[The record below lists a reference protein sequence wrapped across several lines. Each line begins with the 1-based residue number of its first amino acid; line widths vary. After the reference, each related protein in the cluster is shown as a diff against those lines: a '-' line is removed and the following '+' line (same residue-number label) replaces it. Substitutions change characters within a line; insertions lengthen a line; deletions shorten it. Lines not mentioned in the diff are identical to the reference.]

1 MFSEV
6 AFCCFRLAIRE
17 IPEPS
22 SSPSPSLRFS
32 RRKKFSGREVIKVLS
47 LNTKKAPPYE
57 DTWKGVPSNAR
68 RNATKGSSFSLCTL
82 TTMES
87 VSKGC
92 R

>member
-1 MFSEV
+1 M
-6 AFCCFRLAIRE
+6 
-17 IPEPS
+17 
-22 SSPSPSLRFS
+22 
-32 RRKKFSGREVIKVLS
+32 EVIKVLS